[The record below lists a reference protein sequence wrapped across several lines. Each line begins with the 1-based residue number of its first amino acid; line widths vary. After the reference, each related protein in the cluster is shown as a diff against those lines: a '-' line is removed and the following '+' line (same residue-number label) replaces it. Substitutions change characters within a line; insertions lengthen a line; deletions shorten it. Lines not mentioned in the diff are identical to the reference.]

1 MSIYETL
8 QELQAKVYTLPDT
21 HNKLILNG
29 STDFLKDLREMLD
42 IMVHSPT
49 ALKLLNF
56 NANLS
61 EPLAIE
67 EFKDALD
74 LGRNT
79 GKSIQLA
86 HEQLANGK
94 PVSKYQWLTLLPHEI
109 RHSYNAPVKNS
120 NILHALAYAVV
131 NEADAQAIEGLIA
144 LELNEYLEKNKE
156 NIPNAGD
163 IQRYLSSDPKVQ
175 FFKKFYGEAKGTNLE
190 RKAQA
195 MTMFVK
201 AFARYPVNEGKS
213 TYAELSYKTALE
225 RDTTADGWEKCSDEE
240 LKKIEGCLLGKINPE
255 IVKGEPWMK
264 GRKQLSSEKETI
276 QKEWPTFCKR
286 IMDGT
291 FNTDVIQ
298 YGQGIHPSNL
308 IETISPQLSNR
319 LRENGI
325 IPKTMQ
331 NTQQN
336 SGRN

>member
-1 MSIYETL
+1 MSMKDRLKKLAGEEYI
-8 QELQAKVYTLPDT
+8 LPDT
-21 HNKLILNG
+21 RNRLILHG
-29 STDFLKDLREMLD
+29 SSNFLRDMREILD
-42 IMVHSPT
+42 IMIHSPT

-61 EPLAIE
+61 EPLMIE

-86 HEQLANGK
+86 HGQLSNGK

-109 RHSYNAPVKNS
+109 RHSYNTPVKNS
-120 NILHALAYAVV
+120 NILHALAYALV
-131 NEADAQAIEGLIA
+131 NEADAQAIEGLIG
-144 LELNEYLEKNKE
+144 LELSKYLEKNKD
-156 NIPNAGD
+156 NIPNAED
-163 IQRYLSSDPKVQ
+163 IQHYLAADPKVQ
-175 FFKKFYGEAKGTNLE
+175 FFKKFYDKAKGSDSE

-201 AFARYPVNEGKS
+201 EFAKYPVNGGKS

-225 RDTTADGWEKCSDEE
+225 RDTTINGWEKCSDEE
-240 LKKIEGCLLGKINPE
+240 LKKIEDCLLGRINPE
-255 IVKGEPWMK
+255 TIKNEPWMK
-264 GRKQLSSEKETI
+264 GRKQLSCERETI

-308 IETISPQLSNR
+308 IDMISPELANH
-319 LRENGI
+319 LREVGVVPK
-325 IPKTMQ
+325 IPQ

-336 SGRN
+336 SGR